1 MGPLVISFLYSNFLK
16 KISLLRII
24 PMKINFCVL
33 LYTHMKGKIVVV
45 LVVVLLIAGGTFYV
59 NKKSNSLNKTNDAQ
73 ADDIIKF
80 TQGEIVGSID
90 SRTVGE
96 YLTNSKGMTLYVFSD
111 DKRLES
117 VCNDDCLKKWPI
129 YEFDNKDIPGSA
141 DSLSQRM
148 NTAKRADS
156 YEQYAYNLSPVY
168 YYIGDKKP
176 GDRNGVSSED
186 IESKW
191 SLVKIQR

>member
-1 MGPLVISFLYSNFLK
+1 MLVIGGGVF
-16 KISLLRII
+16 
-24 PMKINFCVL
+24 
-33 LYTHMKGKIVVV
+33 YTQK
-45 LVVVLLIAGGTFYV
+45 
-59 NKKSNSLNKTNDAQ
+59 NKTEINEELKTPVNE
-73 ADDIIKF
+73 DIISF
-80 TQGEIVGSID
+80 NTGSIVGSIN
-90 SRTVGE
+90 SKSAGE
-96 YLTNSKGMTLYVFSD
+96 YLTNPKGITLYVFSD

-117 VCNDDCLKKWPI
+117 VCNDDCLKKWLI
-129 YEFDNKDIPGSA
+129 YEFDNKDIPRSD

-148 NTAKRADS
+148 NIAKRAGG
-156 YEQYAYNLSPVY
+156 YKQYAYNLSPVY